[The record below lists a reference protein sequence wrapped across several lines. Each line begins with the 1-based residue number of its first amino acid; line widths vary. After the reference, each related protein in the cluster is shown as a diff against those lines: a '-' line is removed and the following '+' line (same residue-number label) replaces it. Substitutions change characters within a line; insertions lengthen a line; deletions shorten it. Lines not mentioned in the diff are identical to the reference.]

1 MELIIRCALGLL
13 WLILSSPAAAQETAP
28 ASAPAPHVQ
37 ACYNGIQIQT
47 VLLTLE
53 ESDLTS
59 MYVKWFGSGVPLDNG
74 TGIRQERAIVP
85 GAAAASEGLITL
97 SFIASAKG
105 ETQIRRKSWM
115 GLADS
120 VVAVVR
126 DGVVVF
132 TDETLVRGIP
142 ELSEVRTKCF

>member
-1 MELIIRCALGLL
+1 MELIIRVALGLL
-13 WLILSSPAAAQETAP
+13 WLLLSCPAAAQETAP

-53 ESDLTS
+53 ESDLNS

-85 GAAAASEGLITL
+85 GGAADGELITL

-105 ETQIRRKSWM
+105 ETQIRRKSWL